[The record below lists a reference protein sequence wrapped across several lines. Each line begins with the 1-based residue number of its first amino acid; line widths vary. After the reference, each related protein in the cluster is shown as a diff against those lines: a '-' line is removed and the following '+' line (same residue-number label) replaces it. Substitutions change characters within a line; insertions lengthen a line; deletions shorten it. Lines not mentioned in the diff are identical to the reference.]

1 MSFPLTRRAVIAA
14 GFTTALIRTSHT
26 QARASAPALA
36 FDALEMQHGGR
47 LGIAALDTGSR
58 RRLAYRADQRFP
70 MCSTHKFQTV
80 AAILSRVDDGQ
91 VSLDRKL
98 PYSSDDLVAY
108 APVAKE
114 HLAEGFLTVEA
125 ACAAAIR
132 WSDNTA
138 DNLLLGLLGGP
149 AGWTRYARSLGDQV
163 SRLDRP
169 EPALNSGLPDDPR
182 DTSSPAAMVG
192 ALDTVLLGTTLSAAS
207 RGRLEAWMMDGRVS
221 DTLLRAAVPAGWRVG
236 DKSGS
241 GERGSRNDI
250 AILRPPRTNPFTD
263 APILVAIY
271 YTGSTEPLAARE
283 SVVAEA
289 GRIILGALAD
299 RG

>member
-1 MSFPLTRRAVIAA
+1 MSLLLSRRAVIAA
-14 GFTTALIRTSHT
+14 GFTAALIRSSHT
-26 QARASAPALA
+26 QAQASDPAQA
-36 FDALEMQHGGR
+36 FAALETQHGGR

-58 RRLAYRADQRFP
+58 RRLAYRADERFP

-80 AAILSRVDDGQ
+80 AAILSRVDHGQ
-91 VSLDRKL
+91 MSLDRKL
-98 PYSSDDLVAY
+98 PYGRDDLLAY

-114 HLAEGFLTVEA
+114 HVEEGFLTIEA
-125 ACAAAIR
+125 ACAAAIQ

-138 DNLLLGLLGGP
+138 DTLLLGLLGGP

-163 SRLDRP
+163 SRLDRL
-169 EPALNSGLPDDPR
+169 EPALNSGIPDDPR

-192 ALDTVLLGTTLSAAS
+192 ALDTVLLGTALSAAS
-207 RGRLEAWMMDGRVS
+207 RARLEAWMLAGKVS

-250 AILRPPRTNPFTD
+250 GILRPPRTNPFTD
-263 APILVAIY
+263 APILVAVY
-271 YTGSTEPLAARE
+271 YTGSSEPLAARE
-283 SVVAEA
+283 SAVAEA
-289 GRIILGALAD
+289 GRIIVGALAA
-299 RG
+299 RA

>member
-1 MSFPLTRRAVIAA
+1 MSLLLTRRAVVAA
-14 GFTTALIRTSHT
+14 GFAAALIRSSHT
-26 QARASAPALA
+26 QAQTSEPAQA
-36 FDALEMQHGGR
+36 FAALETQHGGR

-58 RRLAYRADQRFP
+58 RRLAYRADERFP
-70 MCSTHKFQTV
+70 LCSTHKFQTV
-80 AAILSRVDDGQ
+80 AAILSRVDHGQ
-91 VSLDRKL
+91 MSLDRKL
-98 PYSSDDLVAY
+98 PYSRDDLLAY

-114 HLAEGFLTVEA
+114 HVEDGFLTVEA
-125 ACAAAIR
+125 ACAAAIQ

-163 SRLDRP
+163 SRLDRL
-169 EPALNSGLPDDPR
+169 EPALNSGIPDDPR

-192 ALDTVLLGTTLSAAS
+192 ALDTVLLGTALSAAS
-207 RGRLEAWMMDGRVS
+207 RARLETWMLAGKVS

-250 AILRPPRTNPFTD
+250 GILRPPRTNPFTD
-263 APILVAIY
+263 APILVAVY
-271 YTGSTEPLAARE
+271 YTGSSEPLASRE

-289 GRIILGALAD
+289 GRIIVGALAA
-299 RG
+299 RA